1 MGRAWWRRPGIVQPR
16 RAGKIR
22 AQGLLDVRL
31 DAGFFNSMP
40 EAPITPAAV
49 IELLTAEH
57 ILEPQ
62 EPIAPDTDLFT
73 LGLDSMAMMQLL
85 LQIEERFHLTIQP
98 AEMTRERFATAGAL
112 ASFLGEKRRLAA

>member
-1 MGRAWWRRPGIVQPR
+1 
-16 RAGKIR
+16 
-22 AQGLLDVRL
+22 
-31 DAGFFNSMP
+31 MP

>member
-1 MGRAWWRRPGIVQPR
+1 
-16 RAGKIR
+16 
-22 AQGLLDVRL
+22 
-31 DAGFFNSMP
+31 MP

-49 IELLTAEH
+49 IELLTAEN

-62 EPIAPDTDLFT
+62 EPITPDTDLFT

-85 LQIEERFHLTIQP
+85 LQIEERFRLTIQP

>member
-1 MGRAWWRRPGIVQPR
+1 
-16 RAGKIR
+16 
-22 AQGLLDVRL
+22 
-31 DAGFFNSMP
+31 MP

-49 IELLTAEH
+49 IELLTAEN

-62 EPIAPDTDLFT
+62 EPITPDTDLFT

-85 LQIEERFHLTIQP
+85 LQIEERFRLTVQP

-112 ASFLGEKRRLAA
+112 ASFLGEKRRIAA

>member
-1 MGRAWWRRPGIVQPR
+1 
-16 RAGKIR
+16 
-22 AQGLLDVRL
+22 
-31 DAGFFNSMP
+31 MP

-62 EPIAPDTDLFT
+62 EPITPDTDLFT